1 MMHAAGWRVGLSRR
15 RPRNAGQRTVR
26 QHVMRIER
34 LAPCPPKELWWA
46 LIENAEAT
54 ERGVMLRLALP
65 GGVSQVAGKITR
77 YESPTLLECCWD
89 GNVLRWELEPRCEG
103 TTHVPVPAALEE
115 RRGFAFGSAQD
126 DLAHRRR
133 LLRVGAEGTVVDRRT
148 LVACDRG
155 RA

>member
-1 MMHAAGWRVGLSRR
+1 M
-15 RPRNAGQRTVR
+15 NAGQRKVR

-34 LAPCPPKELWWA
+34 LVPCPPKELWWA

-103 TTHVPVPAALEE
+103 TTHVVFTHGPGTEHLLDELVHFVDGLRAPGGVAPAPT
-115 RRGFAFGSAQD
+115 
-126 DLAHRRR
+126 R
-133 LLRVGAEGTVVDRRT
+133 LPPAML
-148 LVACDRG
+148 
-155 RA
+155 

>member
-1 MMHAAGWRVGLSRR
+1 
-15 RPRNAGQRTVR
+15 
-26 QHVMRIER
+26 MRIER
-34 LAPCPPKELWWA
+34 LVPCPPKELWWA

-103 TTHVPVPAALEE
+103 TTHVVFTHGPDTEHLLACLDSIIAAGQE
-115 RRGFAFGSAQD
+115 RSSGTSALYRLNDLGRG
-126 DLAHRRR
+126 
-133 LLRVGAEGTVVDRRT
+133 
-148 LVACDRG
+148 
-155 RA
+155 

>member
-1 MMHAAGWRVGLSRR
+1 
-15 RPRNAGQRTVR
+15 
-26 QHVMRIER
+26 MRIER
-34 LAPCPPKELWWA
+34 LVPCPPKELWWA

-103 TTHVPVPAALEE
+103 TTHVVFTHGRDTEHWLACLDSIIAAGQE
-115 RRGFAFGSAQD
+115 RSSGTCG
-126 DLAHRRR
+126 
-133 LLRVGAEGTVVDRRT
+133 LRSPLG
-148 LVACDRG
+148 
-155 RA
+155 

>member
-1 MMHAAGWRVGLSRR
+1 MMRAAGWRGWRSRR
-15 RPRNAGQRTVR
+15 RPRNAGQRKVR

-34 LAPCPPKELWWA
+34 LVSCPPKELWWA

-77 YESPTLLECCWD
+77 YESPTLLECCCD

-103 TTHVPVPAALEE
+103 TTHVVFTHEPDTGHLLACLDSIIAAGQQ
-115 RRGFAFGSAQD
+115 RSS
-126 DLAHRRR
+126 
-133 LLRVGAEGTVVDRRT
+133 GTCELSSSLD
-148 LVACDRG
+148 
-155 RA
+155 